1 MSKWV
6 WIISKGVCP
15 REYVIVGRGKTVSL
29 FLTEA
34 LWRFEVWSKWSKL
47 KNFVLV
53 LDSSEVT

>member
-1 MSKWV
+1 MGMDY
-6 WIISKGVCP
+6 IQMVCP
-15 REYVIVGRGKTVSL
+15 RKYVIGGRGKAVSL